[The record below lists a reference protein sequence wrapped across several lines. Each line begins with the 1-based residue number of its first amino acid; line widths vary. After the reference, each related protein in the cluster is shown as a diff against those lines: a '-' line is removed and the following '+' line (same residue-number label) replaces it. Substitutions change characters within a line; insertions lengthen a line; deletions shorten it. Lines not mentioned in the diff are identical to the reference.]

1 MHQMIDNNKDKIQG
15 MGTEKDI
22 IVAVE
27 LGSSAIRAVAG
38 RRELDGTMHVLAVAQ
53 ETDACAIRR
62 GVVDNID
69 RTAQALQNVLRKLS
83 EHLDMQVTQVYVG
96 LGGQSLRTAVN
107 PVVYPLA
114 QKAIVTDSVIQR
126 IDDMNRAQQY
136 PNMEI
141 LEAVP
146 QEYST
151 DSRSGITTPVGMEAE
166 ILRAKFVNVLSNVR
180 LMDRIRQSFERA
192 GIRIAEDELLIS
204 PLCLSR
210 HLLTESERRAGCALV
225 DIGAETTT
233 VAIYTRDT
241 LRHLVVIPLGGNNAT
256 ADIVLSGADAD
267 EAEELKRS
275 YGTAYCP
282 DPKEGGDFSDAML
295 SLSYERSISKSSLM
309 GIVEARYQEIIANV
323 WEHIRPYCTNQL
335 SSIVFTGGGS
345 HISDLTSAFTRF
357 TNTPKLVR
365 VHKGIPAG
373 VSFASDCGVVNK
385 DTLGT
390 LLSLLLSGKEACV
403 TEKTKIETNT
413 LFPDEETD
421 QTDDADSKAD
431 DSLSHTH
438 TIDDESSAT
447 DSSSDE
453 GQEGSAKKKKS
464 IADRVRRAFGV
475 FKGMLEEEEEN
486 GRDDR

>member
-1 MHQMIDNNKDKIQG
+1 

-69 RTAQALQNVLRKLS
+69 RTAQALQNVLRRLS
-83 EHLDMQVTQVYVG
+83 EHLDMQITQVYIG
-96 LGGQSLRTAVN
+96 LGGQSLHTTSN

-114 QKAIVTDSVIQR
+114 QKAIVTDAVIQR

-151 DSRSGITTPVGMEAE
+151 DNRSGVTTPVGMEAE
-166 ILRAKFVNVLSNVR
+166 IIRAKFINVLANVR
-180 LMDRIRQSFERA
+180 LMDRIGQSLDRA
-192 GIRIAEDELLIS
+192 GIRMAEDELLIS
-204 PLCLSR
+204 PLCLAQ
-210 HLLTESERRAGCALV
+210 HLLTDSERRAGCALV

-233 VAIYTRDT
+233 VAIYTKDT

-256 ADIVLSGADAD
+256 ADIAFSGADSE
-267 EAEELKRS
+267 EAESLKRK

-282 DPKEGGDFSDAML
+282 DPKEGGDTADTML

-323 WEHIRPYCTNQL
+323 WEHIRPYCDNHL

-345 HISDLTSAFTRF
+345 RLSDLTTAFVKF

-365 VHKGIPAG
+365 VHNGVPTG
-373 VSFASDCGVVNK
+373 VSFASDSGVINK

-390 LLSLLLSGKEACV
+390 LLSLLLSGRECCV
-403 TEKTKIETNT
+403 TDRAKMETNT
-413 LFPDEETD
+413 LFPEDETDEEVVANGQSVVAESDTQD
-421 QTDDADSKAD
+421 VKPSSVDSE
-431 DSLSHTH
+431 
-438 TIDDESSAT
+438 ESSE
-447 DSSSDE
+447 DNE
-453 GQEGSAKKKKS
+453 KKPRKRNVS

-475 FKGMLEEEEEN
+475 FKGMLEEEDES
-486 GRDDR
+486 GRDER